1 MDIYSYADSIG
12 TDAYNKALSLRRAQ
26 SVRTYLAGTGIAESR
41 MNAKAFGERMPAR
54 PNSIRGIDYPTG
66 RQLNRRTEFVIV
78 QEDPTRRIIFK
89 SNQPGT
95 IDAQQKNLMVPE
107 QQDDNTAD
115 PESNYGEP
123 GSRVNKDQNP

>member
-1 MDIYSYADSIG
+1 
-12 TDAYNKALSLRRAQ
+12 
-26 SVRTYLAGTGIAESR
+26 
-41 MNAKAFGERMPAR
+41 MPAK

-66 RQLNRRTEFVIV
+66 RQMNRRTEFVIV

-107 QQDDNTAD
+107 QADDNTPD
-115 PESNYGEP
+115 SVKWKEVFPYEEVITKY
-123 GSRVNKDQNP
+123 K